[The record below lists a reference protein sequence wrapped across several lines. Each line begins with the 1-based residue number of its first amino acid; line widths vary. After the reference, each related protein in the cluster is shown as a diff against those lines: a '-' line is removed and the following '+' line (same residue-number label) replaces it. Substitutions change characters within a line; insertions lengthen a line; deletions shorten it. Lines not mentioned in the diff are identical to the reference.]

1 LNIKIEKE
9 DLEKQANNYRS
20 KLFKAISFFILT
32 TGLLFSQNDYRKGDT
47 YSIDTIT
54 VVGLKNFSDR
64 TVVTYS
70 GLRQGQAIQVPGEE
84 VSAVLKKL
92 WNLELFSDVNLY
104 VTDVSNGKI
113 KLEINVDELP
123 TLLNYSI
130 NGVKKSK
137 AETFE
142 KETELSEGKRL
153 SESFLTNTKNYI
165 QNDLKKVGFLNSQVN
180 IVSTP
185 DSIGS
190 NKRNL
195 NINVTKGERIKI
207 KNITFSGNEIF
218 GDTKLKS
225 KLKKTKKKFP
235 LRFGKNQ
242 NLLMQII

>member
-1 LNIKIEKE
+1 M
-9 DLEKQANNYRS
+9 
-20 KLFKAISFFILT
+20 
-32 TGLLFSQNDYRKGDT
+32 
-47 YSIDTIT
+47 
-54 VVGLKNFSDR
+54 
-64 TVVTYS
+64 
-70 GLRQGQAIQVPGEE
+70 
-84 VSAVLKKL
+84 KKL

-218 GDTKLKS
+218 W
-225 KLKKTKKKFP
+225 
-235 LRFGKNQ
+235 RY
-242 NLLMQII
+242 

>member
-1 LNIKIEKE
+1 MLNIKIEKE
-9 DLEKQANNYRS
+9 DLEKQANNFRS
-20 KLFKAISFFILT
+20 ILLKTFGIFVLGTSF
-32 TGLLFSQNDYRKGDT
+32 LLSQDSYRKGGT
-47 YSIDTIT
+47 YTIDTIT

-70 GLRQGQAIQVPGEE
+70 GLRQGQTLQVPGEE
-84 VSAVLKKL
+84 VSAILKKL

-104 VTDVSNGKI
+104 VTDVNDGKI

-123 TLLNYSI
+123 TLLNYQI

-165 QNDLKKVGFLNSQVN
+165 ENDLKKDGYLNSRVN

-190 NKRNL
+190 NKLNL
-195 NINVTKGERIKI
+195 NINVDKGERIKI
-207 KNITFSGNEIF
+207 KNITFTGNEIF
-218 GDTKLKS
+218 GDFKNS
-225 KLKKTKKKFP
+225 FGNCKKIEKDRGRI
-235 LRFGKNQ
+235 L
-242 NLLMQII
+242 

>member
-1 LNIKIEKE
+1 MLNIKIEKE
-9 DLEKQANNYRS
+9 DLEKQVNNYKS
-20 KLFKAISFFILT
+20 KIIKAFGVFILGT
-32 TGLLFSQNDYRKGDT
+32 CFLLSQDNYRKGNT
-47 YSIDTIT
+47 YTIDTVT

-70 GLRQGQAIQVPGEE
+70 GLRQGQQIQVPGEE
-84 VSAVLKKL
+84 VSAILKKL

-104 VTDVSNGKI
+104 VTDVNNDKI
-113 KLEINVDELP
+113 KLEINVEELP
-123 TLLNYSI
+123 TLLNYKI

-137 AETFE
+137 AEDFE

-165 QNDLKKVGFLNSQVN
+165 ENDLKKVGYLNSRVN

-190 NKRNL
+190 NRLNL
-195 NINVTKGERIKI
+195 NINIDKGERIKI

-218 GDTKLKS
+218 GDFKLKS
-225 KLKKTKKKFP
+225 KFKKTKKKFP
-235 LRFGKNQ
+235 LIFWKKSK
-242 NLLMQII
+242 LID

>member
-1 LNIKIEKE
+1 M
-9 DLEKQANNYRS
+9 
-20 KLFKAISFFILT
+20 
-32 TGLLFSQNDYRKGDT
+32 
-47 YSIDTIT
+47 
-54 VVGLKNFSDR
+54 
-64 TVVTYS
+64 
-70 GLRQGQAIQVPGEE
+70 RQGQSIQVPGEE

-104 VTDVSNGKI
+104 VTDVNNGKI

-130 NGVKKSK
+130 NGVKRSK

-165 QNDLKKVGFLNSQVN
+165 QNDLKKDGFLNSKVN

-195 NINVTKGERIKI
+195 NINVDRGERIKI
-207 KNITFSGNEIF
+207 K
-218 GDTKLKS
+218 KY
-225 KLKKTKKKFP
+225 
-235 LRFGKNQ
+235 
-242 NLLMQII
+242 